1 MEDGPWTM
9 PARRTLASALAGGD
23 LGGDRGDVSDVSDV
37 SDFSDVSDVS
47 DYSGVSEGGDPC
59 GLKSGEL
66 RGFSG

>member
-9 PARRTLASALAGGD
+9 D
-23 LGGDRGDVSDVSDV
+23 LGGDRGDV

-47 DYSGVSEGGDPC
+47 DYSDVSEGGDPC